1 VAEEVV
7 GKGLLG
13 GTELT
18 AGWGNDRSGLPPAR
32 CSQRKT
38 ATGKS
43 CGLTSQA
50 GSVGRLLVQEGH
62 RDEALLLVWSD
73 SSGGSSVMGNGG

>member
-7 GKGLLG
+7 RKGLLG
-13 GTELT
+13 GTELA

-32 CSQRKT
+32 CSQKKT
-38 ATGKS
+38 VVGKS
-43 CGLTSQA
+43 RGPTSQV
-50 GSVGRLLVQEGH
+50 GTVGRLLVQEGH
-62 RDEALLLVWSD
+62 RNEALLFIWSD